1 MIGPRGK
8 RENRFGDVDSPETFF
23 DLTAEEVCE
32 NPPPFDLTKPE
43 NLKILQESVPLSLRV
58 RSDYA
63 AWRDGRLTD
72 QKVLGRNQRAR
83 VADLILSDPD
93 VATPSQGETGR
104 PEVAAAK
111 AVLGLKGNARAW

>member
-1 MIGPRGK
+1 MIGPRGNLT
-8 RENRFGDVDSPETFF
+8 NRFGDPISPDTFF
-23 DLTAEEVCE
+23 DLKAKEVCE
-32 NPPPFDLTKPE
+32 NPPPFDITQPE
-43 NLKILQESVPLSLRV
+43 SIDILRKSVPHELRV

-83 VADLILSDPD
+83 LADFILSDPD
-93 VATPSQGETGR
+93 VATPSEAETGR

-111 AVLGLKGNARAW
+111 AVLGLKGNARPW